1 MPVLYKPFQS
11 VLEDKN
17 KKKLFH
23 PRVIYTANISTWELA
38 KEIAAYSSLSTGDVK
53 NTLDNLVT
61 VAGQH
66 LRASETV
73 TLDGFGT
80 FRMVMKSN
88 SKGVE
93 TPEKVSAAQASL
105 TVRFLPCYTRNP
117 DRTTASRSLVTG
129 AKCVRF
135 DLADSPASGS
145 GEGGKPDGGGSGE
158 GGDGGGGN
166 GGGEAPDPAA

>member
-38 KEIAAYSSLSTGDVK
+38 KEIAEYSSLSTGDVK

-135 DLADSPASGS
+135 DLADSPASGG
-145 GEGGKPDGGGSGE
+145 GEGGKPDG

>member
-23 PRVIYTANISTWELA
+23 PRVIYTANVSTTQLA

-61 VAGQH
+61 VAAQH
-66 LRASETV
+66 LQASESV

-88 SKGVE
+88 GKGVE
-93 TPEKVSAAQASL
+93 LPEKVSA
-105 TVRFLPCYTRNP
+105 TVRFLPNYTKNP
-117 DRTTASRSLVTG
+117 DRTTATRSLVTG
-129 AKCVRF
+129 VKCVRF
-135 DLADSPASGS
+135 DLADTSASGGGNS
-145 GEGGKPDGGGSGE
+145 GEPDDGGGSG
-158 GGDGGGGN
+158 GS
-166 GGGEAPDPAA
+166 GEAPDPAA

>member
-38 KEIAAYSSLSTGDVK
+38 KEIAEYSSLSTGDVK

-135 DLADSPASGS
+135 DLADSPASGG

-158 GGDGGGGN
+158 GGDGGGN

>member
-23 PRVIYTANISTWELA
+23 PRVIYTANVSTAQLA
-38 KEIAAYSSLSTGDVK
+38 KE

-61 VAGQH
+61 VSAQH
-66 LRASETV
+66 LQASESV

-88 SKGVE
+88 GKGVE
-93 TPEKVSAAQASL
+93 VPEKVSAAQASL
-105 TVRFLPCYTRNP
+105 TVRFLPNYTKNP
-117 DRTTASRSLVTG
+117 DRTTATRSLVTG

-135 DLADSPASGS
+135 DLADTSASGGGDS
-145 GEGGKPDGGGSGE
+145 GKPDGGGSGS
-158 GGDGGGGN
+158 GGSGD

>member
-23 PRVIYTANISTWELA
+23 PRVIYTANVSTAQLA

-61 VAGQH
+61 VSAQH
-66 LRASETV
+66 LQASESV

-88 SKGVE
+88 NVASKCIGI
-93 TPEKVSAAQASL
+93 TSI
-105 TVRFLPCYTRNP
+105 TI
-117 DRTTASRSLVTG
+117 TTSISHIHS
-129 AKCVRF
+129 F
-135 DLADSPASGS
+135 IN
-145 GEGGKPDGGGSGE
+145 E
-158 GGDGGGGN
+158 
-166 GGGEAPDPAA
+166 

>member
-23 PRVIYTANISTWELA
+23 PRVIYTANVSTAQLA

-61 VAGQH
+61 VSAQH
-66 LRASETV
+66 LQASESV

-88 SKGVE
+88 GKGVE
-93 TPEKVSAAQASL
+93 VPEKYQAAI
-105 TVRFLPCYTRNP
+105 N
-117 DRTTASRSLVTG
+117 TAGFVLLMGFMLLVTFQDVF
-129 AKCVRF
+129 KLV
-135 DLADSPASGS
+135 
-145 GEGGKPDGGGSGE
+145 K
-158 GGDGGGGN
+158 
-166 GGGEAPDPAA
+166 

>member
-23 PRVIYTANISTWELA
+23 PRVIYTANVSTAQLA

-61 VAGQH
+61 VSAQH
-66 LRASETV
+66 LQASESV

-88 SKGVE
+88 GKGVE
-93 TPEKVSAAQASL
+93 VPEKVSAAQASL
-105 TVRFLPCYTRNP
+105 TVRFLPNYTKNP
-117 DRTTASRSLVTG
+117 EPSVSVSTLPILRLPVAEIVVNLMVV
-129 AKCVRF
+129 A
-135 DLADSPASGS
+135 
-145 GEGGKPDGGGSGE
+145 
-158 GGDGGGGN
+158 
-166 GGGEAPDPAA
+166 PAAVVPAMAVEKHRIRQHSLHVGRNTNTNG

>member
-23 PRVIYTANISTWELA
+23 PRVIYTANVSTAQLA

-61 VAGQH
+61 VSAQH
-66 LRASETV
+66 LQASESV

-88 SKGVE
+88 GKGVE
-93 TPEKVSAAQASL
+93 VPEKVSAAQASL
-105 TVRFLPCYTRNP
+105 TVRFLEIVVNLMVV
-117 DRTTASRSLVTG
+117 A
-129 AKCVRF
+129 
-135 DLADSPASGS
+135 
-145 GEGGKPDGGGSGE
+145 
-158 GGDGGGGN
+158 
-166 GGGEAPDPAA
+166 PAAVVPATAVEKHRIRQHSLHVGRNTNTNG

>member
-11 VLEDKN
+11 ILEDKN

-23 PRVIYTANISTWELA
+23 PRVIYTANVSTTQLA

-61 VAGQH
+61 VAAQH
-66 LRASETV
+66 LQASESV

-88 SKGVE
+88 GKGVE
-93 TPEKVSAAQASL
+93 LPEKVSAAQASL
-105 TVRFLPCYTRNP
+105 TVRFLPNYTKNP
-117 DRTTASRSLVTG
+117 DRTTATRSLVTG

-135 DLADSPASGS
+135 DLADTLASGGGDS
-145 GEGGKPDGGGSGE
+145 GKPDGGGSGS
-158 GGDGGGGN
+158 GGSGD